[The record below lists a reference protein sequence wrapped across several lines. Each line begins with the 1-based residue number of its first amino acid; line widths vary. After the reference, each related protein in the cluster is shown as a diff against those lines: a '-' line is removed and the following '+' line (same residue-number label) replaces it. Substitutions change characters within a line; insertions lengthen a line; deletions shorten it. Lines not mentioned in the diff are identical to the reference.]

1 VDLFEQQRS
10 NRRRTW
16 IVMAVFIAFLAFLGW
31 GFDRFYLGVEGVG
44 LPIGSVFAIGVGSI
58 SALASYFM
66 GDRAVLLSTGA
77 VPLEHAAQSAD
88 PEHRLEYRQ
97 LDNIVE
103 EMAIASGLPK
113 PKIYIV
119 NDADPNAFATGR
131 DPAHASIA
139 VTSGLLP
146 LLNRE
151 EMQAVIAHELSHVR
165 NYDIRLMTVI
175 AALVGAVALLADW
188 AARGMQFGGGRAA
201 RRDRD
206 KNGGGGALGRV
217 WLVVWLIAIVLAP
230 LIGQLLAMSVS
241 RRREY
246 LADASGAE
254 LTRNP
259 LALAGALHKIEFAEA
274 PTKSIHRGS
283 AHLCI
288 ADPLGRKMGLREGR
302 TADFFASHPPMA
314 SRIAALREMAYQPS
328 GPGAVPAADRQ

>member
-1 VDLFEQQRS
+1 VDLFEQQRA

-16 IVMAVFIAFLAFLGW
+16 IVMAVFVAFLVFLGW
-31 GFDRFYLGVEGVG
+31 GFDRFYLGMEGVPI
-44 LPIGSVFAIGVGSI
+44 PIGSMFALGVGSV

-77 VPLEHAAQSAD
+77 VPLEQAAQGATD
-88 PEHRLEYRQ
+88 EHRLEYRQ
-97 LDNIVE
+97 LENIVE

-113 PKIYIV
+113 PRVYIV
-119 NDADPNAFATGR
+119 SDPDPNAFATGR
-131 DPAHASIA
+131 DPEHASIA

-151 EMQAVIAHELSHVR
+151 EMQGVVAHELSHVR

-188 AARGMQFGGGRAA
+188 AARGMQFGGGS
-201 RRDRD
+201 RRRSRD
-206 KNGGGGALGRV
+206 KDGGGGALGLV
-217 WLVVWLIAIVLAP
+217 LLVVWLIAILLAP

-259 LALAGALHKIEFAEA
+259 LALAGALHKIEFAVE
-274 PTKSIHRGS
+274 PTTSIKRGT

-288 ADPLGRKMGLREGR
+288 ADPLGRKMGLQEGK
-302 TADFFASHPPMA
+302 TADLFASHPPMV
-314 SRIAALREMAYQPS
+314 SRIAALREMAYQTS
-328 GPGAVPAADRQ
+328 RPGDTGATRQG